1 MLATHYE
8 DAALHHVGKL
18 RTEEWFA
25 AQDETLRIGCA
36 TRTGCALTFWYQLDE
51 SKLLALPDGIAAGLR
66 SLKLAQFEKVFCLTY
81 GQVLMLM
88 LMMTLM
94 RLMRPSNKLSPS

>member
-25 AQDETLRIGCA
+25 AQDETFRIGCA

-51 SKLLALPDGIAAGLR
+51 SQPLRLPDGIVAGLR
-66 SLKLAQFEKVFCLTY
+66 SLKLAQFEQIFCLTY
-81 GQVLMLM
+81 NQVMMLM

-94 RLMRPSNKLSPS
+94 MLMRPFYKLPPS